1 MFSKTRKW
9 RFEIPEPLQ
18 SITSPPTDL
27 SAAAVSIESYDGNRD
42 TPLAL
47 VAKMG
52 EKGLLKME
60 ITHRRAFGLKNSDA
74 VIVGSKRIYID
85 GLDFYL
91 YDLKPPEQSW
101 ERHLLR
107 PFGVFMCQG

>member
-1 MFSKTRKW
+1 
-9 RFEIPEPLQ
+9 
-18 SITSPPTDL
+18 
-27 SAAAVSIESYDGNRD
+27 
-42 TPLAL
+42 
-47 VAKMG
+47 
-52 EKGLLKME
+52 ME

-74 VIVGSKRIYID
+74 VIVGSNRIYID

-107 PFGVFMCQG
+107 PFGGFYVSRLIVGLKNSLDEEVKHAAYDLGLSKQM